1 MVEDSEPRSVGPEFG
16 WGAARFGAHLS
27 CVVGGE
33 GGVAVGHQID
43 VDALLVHVV
52 VMLEHNRIEL
62 W

>member
-1 MVEDSEPRSVGPEFG
+1 
-16 WGAARFGAHLS
+16 
-27 CVVGGE
+27 VGGE